1 MCMIFTLLL
10 FNKNNTAYLHV
21 ITNSF
26 SPESLFTS
34 QYNYKTFRILNP
46 LSYLF
51 KL

>member
-1 MCMIFTLLL
+1 MIFTLLL

-46 LSYLF
+46 LSYL
-51 KL
+51 